1 MKKTLLLIA
10 AGAILGACAQVDT
23 TGKEHEF
30 VEKTYRTGSNIPA
43 RSSAPNAGSDA
54 VSTAT
59 GQDVDNMRN
68 SSLSVPK
75 GFGAPPGGG
84 H

>member
-1 MKKTLLLIA
+1 MKKVLLLIA
-10 AGAILGACAQVDT
+10 AGTILGACAQVDT
-23 TGKEHEF
+23 SGKDREF

-43 RSSAPNAGSDA
+43 KSSAPNAGSDA
-54 VSTAT
+54 VSTAS

-75 GFGAPPGGG
+75 GVTPLGGG